1 MWRYREFLPM
11 RAENIISLGET
22 MTPMLSAP
30 QTAHFFGG
38 EKLTI
43 KDEGRLPTGSFK
55 ARGLSVAVSMA
66 KELGITRIAMP
77 TAGNA
82 GAALAAYCAKAG
94 IESFVFCPDDA
105 PELTISEI
113 ALHGAKVYRVKGN
126 ITELGPIVEDGKKPM
141 GWFNLSTLKEPYR
154 VEGKKTLG
162 FEIAEQY
169 GWKLPDVIFYPT
181 GGGTGLI
188 GMWKAFAE
196 LESVGWIGSARPR
209 MVAVQA
215 TTCAPI
221 VHAFES
227 GRATADVVRDGH
239 TNVPGLRVPW
249 TIGDFIILR
258 VLRESKGLA
267 MTVDDQEMEPE
278 RFDLAAREG
287 IHLCPE
293 GAATLAAYRKALA
306 RGLIARDD
314 DALLINTA
322 SGLKYPLPQV
332 TARLDRLA
340 PVDFERLS
348 RYRFP
353 DS

>member
-1 MWRYREFLPM
+1 
-11 RAENIISLGET
+11 
-22 MTPMLSAP
+22 
-30 QTAHFFGG
+30 
-38 EKLTI
+38 
-43 KDEGRLPTGSFK
+43 
-55 ARGLSVAVSMA
+55 
-66 KELGITRIAMP
+66 
-77 TAGNA
+77 
-82 GAALAAYCAKAG
+82 
-94 IESFVFCPDDA
+94 
-105 PELTISEI
+105 
-113 ALHGAKVYRVKGN
+113 VKGN
-126 ITELGPIVEDGKKPM
+126 ITELGPLVEDGKKQM
-141 GWFNLSTLKEPYR
+141 RWFNLSTLKEPYR

-209 MVAVQA
+209 MVAVQS

-221 VHAFES
+221 AHAFES
-227 GRATADVVRDGH
+227 GRPTADVVRDGH

-258 VLRESKGLA
+258 ILRESKGLA
-267 MTVDDQEMEPE
+267 MTVDDQEIEPE
-278 RFDLAAREG
+278 RFEFAAREG

-293 GAATLAAYRKALA
+293 GTATLVAYRKALT

-332 TARLDRLA
+332 TARL
-340 PVDFERLS
+340 S
-348 RYRFP
+348 TG
-353 DS
+353 